1 MSTELSR
8 LLSVLLLAA
17 LLFVPVS
24 RIIWALSCRR
34 LARKLSRELGNQELQ
49 GQLHRA
55 RVLAVVVVVVFSY
68 LFHLNVL
75 DRLHG

>member
-17 LLFVPVS
+17 LLFVPVA

-34 LARKLSRELGNQELQ
+34 LARKLGRELGDQERQ
-49 GQLHRA
+49 GQLRRA
-55 RVLAVVVVVVFSY
+55 RVLAVMVVLVFSY